1 MHNLLHWRLLVAV
14 ADSGT
19 ITQAAAL
26 CGMTQSAASQAIAQ
40 LETMLSTRLLVRQ
53 PHNVVLTQSGLQI
66 VAHARTM
73 LEALRAIQQCAQ
85 QAGNAHAGKIRLASF
100 PSAFSK
106 LLPPLLRKFRRL
118 YPDIEL
124 ITLEGTDHEVESWLT
139 SATADIGVVLNPAPE
154 RLCFPLG
161 EDAWLA
167 VVPSAHPLARARRP
181 VALDALFRLPF
192 ILATGGCDVNAQR
205 LAQQS
210 GLALADIRA
219 TVSDWQTALTL
230 VREGTGVALM
240 PASVIPPDA
249 LGVCALP
256 LVAPIYRRF
265 GLACSSE
272 AAAHAPRPNPA
283 ELPARTGANPD
294 QSLS

>member
-14 ADSGT
+14 ADNGT

-53 PHNVVLTQSGLQI
+53 PHNVVRTQSGLQI

-73 LEALRAIQQCAQ
+73 LEGLRAIQQCAQ

-100 PSAFSK
+100 PSAFST

-161 EDAWLA
+161 EDTWLA

-192 ILATGGCDVNAQR
+192 ILATGGCDVNAQS

-256 LVAPIYRRF
+256 LVAPVYRRF

-272 AAAHAPRPNPA
+272 AAA
-283 ELPARTGANPD
+283 LPPVQTLLNYLREQEQTLASR
-294 QSLS
+294 

>member
-1 MHNLLHWRLLVAV
+1 M
-14 ADSGT
+14 
-19 ITQAAAL
+19 
-26 CGMTQSAASQAIAQ
+26 
-40 LETMLSTRLLVRQ
+40 
-53 PHNVVLTQSGLQI
+53 
-66 VAHARTM
+66 
-73 LEALRAIQQCAQ
+73 
-85 QAGNAHAGKIRLASF
+85 
-100 PSAFSK
+100 
-106 LLPPLLRKFRRL
+106 PPLLRKFRRL

-265 GLACSSE
+265 GLACSSD
-272 AAAHAPRPNPA
+272 AAAQPPVQT
-283 ELPARTGANPD
+283 L
-294 QSLS
+294 LSYLREREQTLTSR

>member
-14 ADSGT
+14 ADNGT

-73 LEALRAIQQCAQ
+73 LEGLRAIQQCAQ

-100 PSAFSK
+100 PSAFST

-161 EDAWLA
+161 EDTWLA

-192 ILATGGCDVNAQR
+192 ILATGGCDVNAQS

-256 LVAPIYRRF
+256 LVAPVYRRF

-272 AAAHAPRPNPA
+272 AAA
-283 ELPARTGANPD
+283 LPPVQTLLNYLRKQEQTLASR
-294 QSLS
+294 

>member
-66 VAHARTM
+66 VTHARTM

-118 YPDIEL
+118 YPDIQL

-139 SATADIGVVLNPAPE
+139 SAAADIGVVLNPAPE
-154 RLCFPLG
+154 RQCFPLG

-192 ILATGGCDVNAQR
+192 ILATGGCDLNAQS

-272 AAAHAPRPNPA
+272 AAAR
-283 ELPARTGANPD
+283 LPVQTL
-294 QSLS
+294 LSYLREQEQTLASR

>member
-19 ITQAAAL
+19 ITQAAAI

-154 RLCFPLG
+154 RQCFPLG

-181 VALDALFRLPF
+181 VALDALSRLPF
-192 ILATGGCDVNAQR
+192 ILATGGCDLNAQS

-240 PASVIPPDA
+240 PTSVIPPDA

-272 AAAHAPRPNPA
+272 AAAL
-283 ELPARTGANPD
+283 LPVQTL
-294 QSLS
+294 LSYLREQEQTLASR

>member
-19 ITQAAAL
+19 ITQAAAI

-66 VAHARTM
+66 VGHARSM
-73 LEALRAIQQCAQ
+73 LAGLRAIQQCAQ

-100 PSAFSK
+100 PSAFST

-167 VVPSAHPLARARRP
+167 VVPSAHPLARERRP

-192 ILATGGCDVNAQR
+192 ILATDGCDVNAQS

-210 GLALADIRA
+210 GLALADVRA

-230 VREGTGVALM
+230 VKEGTGVALM

-256 LVAPIYRRF
+256 LVAPVYRRF

-272 AAAHAPRPNPA
+272 AVTQPPVQTLLNYLREQEQTLASR
-283 ELPARTGANPD
+283 
-294 QSLS
+294 

>member
-118 YPDIEL
+118 YPNIEL

-167 VVPSAHPLARARRP
+167 VVPSAHSLARARRP

-265 GLACSSE
+265 GLACSSD
-272 AAAHAPRPNPA
+272 AAARPPVQT
-283 ELPARTGANPD
+283 L
-294 QSLS
+294 LSYLREQEQALASR

>member
-66 VAHARTM
+66 VTHARTM

-265 GLACSSE
+265 GLACSSD
-272 AAAHAPRPNPA
+272 AAAQPTVQT
-283 ELPARTGANPD
+283 L
-294 QSLS
+294 LSYLREREQTLTSR

>member
-14 ADSGT
+14 VDNGT

-73 LEALRAIQQCAQ
+73 LEGLRAIQQCAQ

-100 PSAFSK
+100 PSAFST

-161 EDAWLA
+161 EDTWLA

-192 ILATGGCDVNAQR
+192 ILATGGCDVNAQS

-256 LVAPIYRRF
+256 LVAPVYRRF

-272 AAAHAPRPNPA
+272 AAA
-283 ELPARTGANPD
+283 LPPVQTLLNYLREQEQTLASR
-294 QSLS
+294 

>member
-14 ADSGT
+14 ADNGT

-73 LEALRAIQQCAQ
+73 LEGLRAIQQCAQ

-161 EDAWLA
+161 EDTWLA

-192 ILATGGCDVNAQR
+192 ILATGGCDVNAQS

-256 LVAPIYRRF
+256 LVAPVYRRF

-272 AAAHAPRPNPA
+272 AVTQPPVQTLLNYLREQEQTLASR
-283 ELPARTGANPD
+283 
-294 QSLS
+294 

>member
-40 LETMLSTRLLVRQ
+40 LETMLNTRLLVRQ
-53 PHNVVLTQSGLQI
+53 PHHVVLTESGRQI

-73 LEALRAIQQCAQ
+73 LEALRAIQQYAQ
-85 QAGNAHAGKIRLASF
+85 HAGNAHAGKIRLASF

-124 ITLEGTDHEVESWLT
+124 ITLEGSDHEVEGWLT

-154 RLCFPLG
+154 RLCLPLG

-167 VVPSAHPLARARRP
+167 VVPSAHPLARVRRP

-192 ILATGGCDVNAQR
+192 ILATGGCDVNAQS

-210 GLALADIRA
+210 GLTLADIRA

-230 VREGTGVALM
+230 VREGAGVALM

-265 GLACSSE
+265 GLAFSAD
-272 AAAHAPRPNPA
+272 AAALPPVQTLLNYLREQEQAPAIR
-283 ELPARTGANPD
+283 
-294 QSLS
+294 